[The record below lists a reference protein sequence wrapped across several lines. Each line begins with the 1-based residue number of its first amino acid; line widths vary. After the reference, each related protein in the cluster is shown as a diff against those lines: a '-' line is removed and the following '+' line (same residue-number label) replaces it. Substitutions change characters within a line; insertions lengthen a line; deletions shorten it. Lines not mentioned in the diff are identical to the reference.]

1 MVVKNV
7 EKKDNNTA
15 IFQVEIDADAFEQAV
30 NKAYKKLKNSI
41 YVAGFRKGKAPRVVI
56 EGMYGADIFHD
67 EAVQDIAPETFDYA
81 VKAEELNTVGTPAI
95 ADYNVDENKACTITF
110 TTDLYPVVTLGEYKG
125 LEAPYAEPT
134 VTDEEVDQ
142 QLAETRKR
150 NARYIDVERPVQ
162 SGDTIVFDFEG
173 FVDGVPFEGGKAE
186 NYSLEIGSGMF
197 IPGFEDQLI
206 GMEAEKDGEVHVTF
220 PEQYDEKLAG
230 KDATFKVKIHTVRE
244 PQLPE
249 LDDEFAKDISE
260 FDTLDEYK
268 ADLKAKMRERRR
280 ESAENDFH
288 NAVLTKAVDNMTVTV
303 PESMISEKTDEFL
316 MNYANN
322 VGARGMNRADL
333 IKSIGLTEEAFEAMM
348 RPSSERQVKTDLLLD
363 AVAKAEGIEATED
376 DKNEFYSKLAADYGE
391 DAEKI
396 KEMIDETLMT
406 QDIVHRKAAEVLYSS
421 AVKTEPKPEEE
432 QTEEAAEEAEPAEDA
447 APAEEIGD

>member
-67 EAVQDIAPETFDYA
+67 EAVQDMAPEAFEYA
-81 VKAEELNTVGTPAI
+81 VREEDLNTVGTPSV

-125 LEAPYAEPT
+125 IEAPYAEPV
-134 VTDEEVDQ
+134 VTDEEIDQ
-142 QLAETRKR
+142 QVEDTRKR
-150 NARYIDVERPVQ
+150 NARYIDVERPVKE
-162 SGDTIVFDFEG
+162 GDTIVFDFEG

-197 IPGFEDQLI
+197 IPGFEDQLV
-206 GMEAEKDGEVHVTF
+206 GMEAETDGEVNVTF
-220 PEQYDEKLAG
+220 PEQYDPKLAG
-230 KDATFKVKIHTVRE
+230 KDATFKVKIHAVRE

-249 LDDEFAKDISE
+249 LDDEFAKDVSE

-268 ADLKAKMRERRR
+268 ADLKAKTLERKT
-280 ESAENDFH
+280 EGAEADFK
-288 NAVLTKAVDNMTVTV
+288 NAVISKAIENMEVSI
-303 PESMISEKTDEFL
+303 PESMIAEKIDEFL
-316 MNYANN
+316 MNYADSM
-322 VGARGMNRADL
+322 GARGMSRENLLKAM
-333 IKSIGLTEEAFEAMM
+333 GLDDATFSAMM
-348 RPSSERQVKTDLLLD
+348 RPAAERQVQADLLLE
-363 AVAKAEGIEATED
+363 AVAKAENIEATEE
-376 DKNEFYSKLAADYGE
+376 DKNEFYNKLAADYGE
-391 DAEKI
+391 EAEKI
-396 KEMIDETLMT
+396 KGMIDENLMV
-406 QDIVHRKAAEVLYSS
+406 QDIVHRKAADVMYDS
-421 AVKTEPKPEEE
+421 AVKTEPKPDEE
-432 QTEEAAEEAEPAEDA
+432 TPAADE
-447 APAEEIGD
+447 APAEETGD